1 MALFSFFIQ
10 KCVCVFC
17 QVGQWQC
24 FSVSKTFNKV
34 LASIAL
40 DRHHI
45 CHKLHKFPHRSAK
58 EQRKSGDLETGT
70 WCHEPGPWYQ
80 VFHLNRIIGMWGRH
94 CISIWIYIIM
104 FIYMAGLHISASG
117 LPNSSNQHFMLS
129 YHKTAVLRYQARS
142 LGHYHT
148 NGAQYRSAR
157 DFTRNM

>member
-10 KCVCVFC
+10 KCVCVC

-24 FSVSKTFNKV
+24 FSVPKTFNKV

-45 CHKLHKFPHRSAK
+45 CHKLHKFPHCFAA
-58 EQRKSGDLETGT
+58 EKSSRRRVGT
-70 WCHEPGPWYQ
+70 SRIWNLEPGIWYQ
-80 VFHLNRIIGMWGRH
+80 VFHLRRIVIGVWGRH

-117 LPNSSNQHFMLS
+117 LPNSSNQNFMLS

-142 LGHYHT
+142 LGYYHI
-148 NGAQYRSAR
+148 NGAQY
-157 DFTRNM
+157 